1 MKKDLISIT
10 DYSKEEYLRIMN
22 LAAEFEE
29 NPNQDLL
36 KGKVVASLFF
46 EPSTRTRLSFE
57 TAISRLGGRIVGFA
71 DPGSCIVTG
80 FYMGRGF
87 CITTRITTIYDKQKR
102 PDSYL
107 NKYYI

>member
-46 EPSTRTRLSFE
+46 
-57 TAISRLGGRIVGFA
+57 
-71 DPGSCIVTG
+71 
-80 FYMGRGF
+80 
-87 CITTRITTIYDKQKR
+87 
-102 PDSYL
+102 
-107 NKYYI
+107 